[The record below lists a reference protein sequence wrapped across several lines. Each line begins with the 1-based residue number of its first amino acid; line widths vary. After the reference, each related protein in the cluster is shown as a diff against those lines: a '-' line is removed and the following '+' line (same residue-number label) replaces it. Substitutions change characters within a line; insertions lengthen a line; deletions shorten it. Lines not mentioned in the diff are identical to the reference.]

1 MATRPR
7 RGPFDQGASD
17 SLPSVIG
24 MDADLLDVRC
34 AIDEVE
40 QQITNRPILS
50 IRCHECAAA
59 LGVPRKVLD

>member
-1 MATRPR
+1 
-7 RGPFDQGASD
+7 
-17 SLPSVIG
+17 

-50 IRCHECAAA
+50 VHCYECAAA